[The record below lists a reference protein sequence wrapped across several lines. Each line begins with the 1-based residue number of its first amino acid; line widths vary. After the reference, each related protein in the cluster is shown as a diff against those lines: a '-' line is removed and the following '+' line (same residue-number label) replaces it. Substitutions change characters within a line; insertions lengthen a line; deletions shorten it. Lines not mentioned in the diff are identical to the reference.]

1 MAVAMTESSRCWH
14 LGPTWQLTHSTQDL
28 LILILMSMMSTM
40 DVGAQKMVVTKVTR
54 KASNVWHLC
63 WCHQEILLQQIEKRL
78 QSNCWF
84 QRWFRQHL
92 RSTEWDPSVV
102 IQAHSHDKDLS
113 QSTHMRSR
121 NARKNHPWQ
130 ILRFD
135 IETHI
140 CYWIA
145 FIGNFVWWRCGNICR
160 DHIFRILSE
169 WDLQDG
175 SHSKVL
181 LTVAWVLLL
190 LLSWQHIWQF
200 MTIQV

>member
-14 LGPTWQLTHSTQDL
+14 LGPTWQLAHSPQDL
-28 LILILMSMMSTM
+28 LISILMSMSITPVKLLVPKMISTTS
-40 DVGAQKMVVTKVTR
+40 VQPSTR
-54 KASNVWHLC
+54 PIC
-63 WCHQEILLQQIEKRL
+63 R
-78 QSNCWF
+78 
-84 QRWFRQHL
+84 
-92 RSTEWDPSVV
+92 DPS
-102 IQAHSHDKDLS
+102 SHTWQRSKS
-113 QSTHMRSR
+113 EHTHALTKRKG
-121 NARKNHPWQ
+121 KNHPWQ

-169 WDLQDG
+169 GDLQDG

-181 LTVAWVLLL
+181 LTVAWV
-190 LLSWQHIWQF
+190 
-200 MTIQV
+200 